1 MSTTLIDTPPPFVL
15 NKDGSMTIAAG
26 ATQEDWLA
34 LHSRLIHAK
43 RYAASWI
50 KQSREY
56 ATGQWG
62 IEFVADAE
70 VQMELGL
77 GIGTSDKPPGLNAPD
92 KSKAIVTIEGI
103 HQSFVLWERKMHDEV
118 ETWDKD
124 KLTRALDLLEPM
136 ERQAKRVRELL
147 GA

>member
-1 MSTTLIDTPPPFVL
+1 MTLIDQNTFTAQSVNIDPL
-15 NKDGSMTIAAG
+15 
-26 ATQEDWLA
+26 ATQDEWASIHRSIILCKQASSKWL
-34 LHSRLIHAK
+34 
-43 RYAASWI
+43 
-50 KQSREY
+50 KQSR
-56 ATGQWG
+56 AFGIDKWG
-62 IEFVADAE
+62 EEFVADAE
-70 VQMELGL
+70 VQMELAL
-77 GIGTSDKPPGLNAPD
+77 GIETSDKPATLNAPD

-118 ETWDKD
+118 ESWDKD